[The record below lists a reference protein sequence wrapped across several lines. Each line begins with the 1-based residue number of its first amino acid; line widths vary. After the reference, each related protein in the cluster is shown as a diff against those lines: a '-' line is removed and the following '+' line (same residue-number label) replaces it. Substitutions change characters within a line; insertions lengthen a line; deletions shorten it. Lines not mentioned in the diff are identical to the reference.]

1 MQVSQSQRCTK
12 RNCWLLSAEEGKNPS
27 QWSRKASFTRIS
39 ASGSLVTCAVS
50 IIKTR
55 GCGENRLESFH
66 HFFEELPCISLVLY
80 SLNIYYRFTQ
90 IICIYD
96 LGRAHIQPNFKRHFF
111 NETYF
116 QHDSNV
122 WYRENAESLKQKS
135 FDRKRKA
142 EFKRI

>member
-12 RNCWLLSAEEGKNPS
+12 RNCWLLSAEEGKILRNGVVKRVS
-27 QWSRKASFTRIS
+27 QGFLRPGHWSHVLCQSLKQEDVAKT
-39 ASGSLVTCAVS
+39 GSNLF
-50 IIKTR
+50 II
-55 GCGENRLESFH
+55 
-66 HFFEELPCISLVLY
+66 FFEELPCISLVLN

-96 LGRAHIQPNFKRHFF
+96 LGRAHIQPTFKRHFF